1 MILIIAL
8 LLLIPAGAFAQWT
21 PEQALSVRQI
31 SDPHFSPDG
40 SRVAFTVTEPPK
52 GTEPNRDV
60 WVLEVKSGD
69 VLQFTTQPKSDTS
82 PRWAPTGKRL
92 AFLSDRSGTNQI
104 YIFGAAGGEAAALT
118 EGKNAVQSF
127 EWSPDGKQIAFL
139 APEAKSDDQDKKEK
153 DKDDAR
159 VVDRDSRP
167 ARLWIL
173 DVDSKKVRK
182 LTSEPWRISEAQW
195 LPDGSGLIV
204 IATDRPESDQ
214 WTSQILSVAL
224 ADGAIKAI
232 VRPRGPFRDIE
243 VSPDGLSVAYLASRS
258 EGPNPHDLY
267 LVSARGGAGRNLT
280 GESIDRPI
288 SRYVWQTNNNLLA
301 LAQNGFGSTFYSVST
316 SGQTKTMPGF
326 DVRPGAFDVSTA
338 GDLVF
343 TGETTAQL
351 PELWLSDLK
360 GASARRVTRLNRKDS
375 TPALAQAEIFTYK
388 SFDSTPIEALLLK
401 PNGYTA
407 GTRVPLVVMVHGG
420 PTGRWADSFEPW
432 GQLLASRG
440 YAVLYPNVRGSTGY
454 GNKFIEMNRG
464 DWGGGDFKDVMA
476 GVDAMIERGIADPAK
491 LGIGGWSYGGYMA
504 AWAVTQTNRFKAAVS
519 GAPVIDLA
527 SEFGTENGPAYDEW
541 FYGLPYEKQEGF
553 IKSSPITFAK
563 NVRTPTLLLQGEAD
577 TTDPIGQSQQFY
589 RALKRYEVDAQLVL
603 YPREGHG
610 LREEKHLLDRLNRVV
625 NWFDT
630 HVK

>member
-1 MILIIAL
+1 MILVL
-8 LLLIPAGAFAQWT
+8 LLLIPAGAFAQLT

-40 SRVAFTVTEPPK
+40 SRVAFTVAEPPK

-60 WVLEVKSGD
+60 WVLDVRSGD
-69 VLQFTTQPKSDTS
+69 VLQYTNAPKSDTS
-82 PRWAPTGKRL
+82 PRWAPAGMRL
-92 AFLSDRSGTNQI
+92 AFISDRSGTNQI
-104 YIFGAAGGEAAALT
+104 YLFGPAGGEAVQLT

-127 EWSPDGKQIAFL
+127 EWSPDGKLIAFL
-139 APEAKSDDQDKKEK
+139 APEPRSDDDDKKERE
-153 DKDDAR
+153 KDDAR
-159 VVDRDSRP
+159 VVDHDSRP
-167 ARLWIL
+167 ARLYIL
-173 DVDSKKVRK
+173 DVESKKVRR
-182 LTSEPWRISEAQW
+182 LTSAPWRISEARW
-195 LPDGSGLIV
+195 LPDSTGFIV
-204 IATDRPESDQ
+204 IGTDRPESDQ
-214 WTSQILSVAL
+214 WMNQILSVAL
-224 ADGAIKAI
+224 ADGAIKQ
-232 VRPRGPFRDIE
+232 VTRPRGPFRDIE
-243 VSPDGLSVAYLASRS
+243 VSPDGSSVAYVASRS
-258 EGPNPHDLY
+258 EGPSPHDLY
-267 LVSARGGAGRNLT
+267 FVSAHGGTGRNLT
-280 GESIDRPI
+280 GELIDRPI
-288 SRYVWQTNNNLLA
+288 TRFVWQTNNSLLV
-301 LAQNGFGSTFYSVST
+301 LAQNGFGSTFYSVT
-316 SGQTKTMPGF
+316 TDGQTTRMPAF
-326 DVRPGAFDVSTA
+326 TVHPGAFDVSRA

-343 TGETTAQL
+343 AGETAAQF

-360 GASARRVTRLNRKDS
+360 GAQARRMTRLNQQEPG
-375 TPALAQAEIFTYK
+375 PALGRSEIIHYK
-388 SFDSTPIEALLLK
+388 SFDGTDIEALLLT
-401 PNGYTA
+401 PREYAPGA
-407 GTRVPLVVMVHGG
+407 RVPFVVMVHGG
-420 PTGRWADSFEPW
+420 PTGRWSDSFEAW

-454 GNKFIEMNRG
+454 GNRFVEMNRS

-476 GVDAMIERGIADPAK
+476 GVDAVIARGVADPAK

-527 SEFGTENGPAYDEW
+527 SEFGTENGSAYDEW
-541 FYGLPYEKQEGF
+541 FYGVPYEKQEGF
-553 IKSSPITFAK
+553 IKSSPITYAK

-625 NWFDT
+625 NWFDS